1 MRPTSSIWNPVSSK
15 MVFRACRV
23 LASFVWMG
31 HPQLAW
37 VPELWLHSLRVLGMP
52 ADMRV
57 SSHQDF
63 SELQSLSRA
72 RRKRAGHQRSSPTS
86 VLPEGHWAPKAPNS
100 RLSCR
105 AKNNA
110 CSAAVT
116 SIHKSIHDDVSTMDF
131 FFKKIPSF
139 KQNLLYK
146 LLSFYDQVNRCVLLL
161 NFVSWREASWKIGS
175 LL

>member
-1 MRPTSSIWNPVSSK
+1 MRPTLSIWNPVSSK
-15 MVFRACRV
+15 MVLRAWRV

-37 VPELWLHSLRVLGMP
+37 VPEFWLLSLRDLGMP

-63 SELQSLSRA
+63 SEPQSLSRA
-72 RRKRAGHQRSSPTS
+72 RRKTAGHQRSPPTS

-100 RLSCR
+100 RLLR
-105 AKNNA
+105 RTKNNE

-116 SIHKSIHDDVSTMDF
+116 SIHKSTHDDVSTKDF
-131 FFKKIPSF
+131 FFKK
-139 KQNLLYK
+139 
-146 LLSFYDQVNRCVLLL
+146 
-161 NFVSWREASWKIGS
+161 KIYILKKRYHS
-175 LL
+175 NKTYFINCFLFMTR